1 MCRQQPLGN
10 PSPLQYIA
18 RGGIRMADTNSRQPP
33 RELPARFSLPLI
45 GDTLAF
51 VRDPAGFLQKRARE
65 LGPVF
70 RIDVFG
76 APTACFVGPEAFA
89 LVLDDKNVARA
100 GANPPHVEELFNPE
114 AVPFLDG
121 EKQRRRKRLLMR
133 AFTADALE
141 EYLPTI
147 EQVIDRYANRWAGL
161 GRFAWVPEL
170 NAMGFAIAGSLF
182 IGADPQSGDPRIE
195 AAFDRFAAG
204 LLSLPLRLPF
214 TPFTRALQ
222 ARKFLLSLIDRAID
236 EHERSPRKDVLSRL
250 LAARDGGD
258 KLTRDEVRIE
268 TFHFFGA
275 YAAVIGGLSFLA
287 QCLGRYAEIR
297 ARAREE
303 IRRQAPS
310 GALDMAAIR
319 KLDYLDR
326 VCKESR
332 RVAPVLP
339 ITFFGKVM
347 RECSFDGVRIPVG
360 HKAVGC
366 IGPTLLDGGIFPDPG
381 RFDPD
386 RWLNATHRQEK
397 AWIPH
402 GGGTH
407 AEGHRCAG
415 EALATLMLKVF
426 AVRMLRRFD
435 WSVEN
440 QDLSP
445 TKGKIFATPASGLQ
459 VGLKSL

>member
-1 MCRQQPLGN
+1 MMSGP
-10 PSPLQYIA
+10 
-18 RGGIRMADTNSRQPP
+18 GGRFFMADVDSRQPL
-33 RELPARFSLPLI
+33 RELPGKMALPLI

-51 VRDPAGFLQKRARE
+51 VRDPAGFLQERARE

-70 RIDVFG
+70 RIHVFG
-76 APTACFVGPEAFA
+76 APTVCFVGPEAFA
-89 LVLDDKNVARA
+89 LVLDDRNVTRA
-100 GANPPHVEELFNPE
+100 GANPPHVEELFDPE

-141 EYLPTI
+141 DYLPGI
-147 EQVIDRYANRWAGL
+147 EQVIDRYAQRWAGL

-170 NAMGFAIAGSLF
+170 NAMGFDIAGSLF
-182 IGADPQSGDPRIE
+182 IGADPRAGDPRIG
-195 AAFDRFAAG
+195 AAFERFAAG

-214 TPFTRALQ
+214 TPFTRALR
-222 ARKFLLSLIDRAID
+222 AREFLLGLIDRAID

-250 LAARDGGD
+250 ISARDGNDQLG
-258 KLTRDEVRIE
+258 RDEVRIE

-287 QCLGRYAEIR
+287 QCLGRSPDVR
-297 ARAREE
+297 ARARDE

-310 GALDMAAIR
+310 GPLDMAAIR
-319 KLDYLDR
+319 RLEYLDR
-326 VCKESR
+326 LCKESR

-339 ITFFGKVM
+339 ITFFGKVV
-347 RECSFDGVRIPVG
+347 RECSFDGLRIPKG
-360 HKAVGC
+360 HNAVGC
-366 IGPTLLDGGIFPDPG
+366 IGPTLLDGGIYPSPEQ
-381 RFDPD
+381 FDPD
-386 RWLNATHRQEK
+386 RWLAASERQQK

-402 GGGTH
+402 GGGIHT
-407 AEGHRCAG
+407 EGHRCAG

-435 WSVEN
+435 WSVEK

-445 TKGKIFATPASGLQ
+445 TKGKLFATPASGLQ
-459 VGLKSL
+459 VELKSAKS

>member
-1 MCRQQPLGN
+1 MPETSSGKALRDL
-10 PSPLQYIA
+10 PSRP
-18 RGGIRMADTNSRQPP
+18 
-33 RELPARFSLPLI
+33 SLPLI
-45 GDTLAF
+45 GETLAF
-51 VRDPAGFLQKRARE
+51 VRDPAGFLNKRASE

-70 RIDVFG
+70 GIHVFG

-89 LVLDDKNVARA
+89 LVLDDRNVARA
-100 GANPPHVEELFNPE
+100 GANPPHVEELFNAE

-121 EKQRRRKRLLMR
+121 GKQRRRKRLLMQ
-133 AFTADALE
+133 AFTPDALE

-147 EQVIDRYANRWAGL
+147 EQVIDRYADRWAGL

-170 NAMGFAIAGSLF
+170 NAMGFAIAASLF
-182 IGADPQSGDPRIE
+182 TGADPQAGDPRIE
-195 AAFDRFAAG
+195 IAFGRFAAG
-204 LLSLPLRLPF
+204 ILSLPLRLPF
-214 TPFTRALQ
+214 TAFTRALA
-222 ARKFLLSLIDRAID
+222 ARSFLLGLVDRAIE
-236 EHERSPRKDVLSRL
+236 EHEQRPRKDVLSRL

-258 KLTRDEVRIE
+258 RLGRDEIRIE

-287 QCLGRYAEIR
+287 LCLGRHPEAR

-303 IRRQAPS
+303 IRRQSPS
-310 GALDMAAIR
+310 GPLGTAAIR
-319 KLDYLDR
+319 KLEYLDR

-339 ITFFGKVM
+339 ITFFGKVV
-347 RECSFDGVRIPVG
+347 RDCSFEGIRIPAG

-366 IGPTLLDGGIFPDPG
+366 IGPTLLDRSIYPDPE

-386 RWLNATHRQEK
+386 RWLNASDRQQK

-402 GGGTH
+402 GGGVH
-407 AEGHRCAG
+407 SEGHRCAG

-435 WSVEN
+435 WSAEG
-440 QDLSP
+440 QDSSP
-445 TKGKIFATPASGLQ
+445 TRGKLFATPASGLP
-459 VGLKSL
+459 VELTPVKT

>member
-1 MCRQQPLGN
+1 
-10 PSPLQYIA
+10 
-18 RGGIRMADTNSRQPP
+18 MADTDSRRPL

-51 VRDPAGFLQKRARE
+51 VRDPAGFLQERARE

-89 LVLDDKNVARA
+89 VVLDDKNVARA

-121 EKQRRRKRLLMR
+121 AKQRRRKRLLMQ
-133 AFTADALE
+133 AFTTDALE

-147 EQVIDRYANRWAGL
+147 EQIIDRYASRWPGL

-170 NAMGFAIAGSLF
+170 NAMGFGIAGALF
-182 IGADPQSGDPRIE
+182 IGADAHVEDRRIE
-195 AAFDRFAAG
+195 IAFDRFAAG
-204 LLSLPLRLPF
+204 ILSVPLRLPF
-214 TPFTRALQ
+214 TPFTRALR
-222 ARKFLLSLIDRAID
+222 ARAFLLDFIDRAID
-236 EHERSPRKDVLSRL
+236 EHERSPRKNVLSRL
-250 LAARDGGD
+250 LAARDGAD
-258 KLTRDEVRIE
+258 RLSRDEVRIE

-287 QCLGRYAEIR
+287 QCLGRYPEVR

-303 IRRQAPS
+303 ILLQVPS
-310 GALDMAAIR
+310 GPLDMAAIR
-319 KLDYLDR
+319 KLEYLDR

-347 RECSFDGVRIPVG
+347 RECSFEGVRIPEG

-366 IGPTLLDGGIFPDPG
+366 IGPTLLDGGIYPAPE

-386 RWLNATHRQEK
+386 RWLHATDRQQK

-402 GGGTH
+402 GGGIHT
-407 AEGHRCAG
+407 EGHRCAG
-415 EALATLMLKVF
+415 EALATLMLEVF

-435 WSVEN
+435 WSIEN

-445 TKGKIFATPASGLQ
+445 TKGKLFATPASGLQ
-459 VGLKSL
+459 VDLTPARQAAT

>member
-1 MCRQQPLGN
+1 MTETKSGRA
-10 PSPLQYIA
+10 S
-18 RGGIRMADTNSRQPP
+18 
-33 RELPARFSLPLI
+33 RELPSRFSLPLL

-51 VRDPAGFLQKRARE
+51 VRDPAGFLQRRASE

-121 EKQRRRKRLLMR
+121 EKQRRRKRLLMQ
-133 AFTADALE
+133 AFTPDALE

-147 EQVIDRYANRWAGL
+147 EQVIDRYANRWAAL

-170 NAMGFAIAGSLF
+170 NAMGFAIAASLF
-182 IGADPQSGDPRIE
+182 TGADPQAGDPRIE
-195 AAFDRFAAG
+195 VAFGRFAG
-204 LLSLPLRLPF
+204 GILSLPLRLPF
-214 TPFTRALQ
+214 TAFTRALQ
-222 ARKFLLSLIDRAID
+222 ARTFLLGLVDRAID
-236 EHERSPRKDVLSRL
+236 DHERRPRKDVLSHL

-258 KLTRDEVRIE
+258 RLGRDEVRIE

-287 QCLGRYAEIR
+287 QCLGRNQGVR
-297 ARAREE
+297 AHAREE
-303 IRRQAPS
+303 IRREASSSPL
-310 GALDMAAIR
+310 GMAAIR
-319 KLDYLDR
+319 KLEYVDR

-339 ITFFGKVM
+339 LTFFGKVE
-347 RECSFDGVRIPVG
+347 RELSFDGMRIPKG

-366 IGPTLLDGGIFPDPG
+366 IGPTLLDAGIYPDPG

-386 RWLNATHRQEK
+386 RWLNASDRQEK

-402 GGGTH
+402 GGGIHT
-407 AEGHRCAG
+407 EGHRCAG

-440 QDLSP
+440 QDPSP
-445 TKGKIFATPASGLQ
+445 TRGKLFATPVSGL
-459 VGLKSL
+459 VVELRAP

>member
-1 MCRQQPLGN
+1 
-10 PSPLQYIA
+10 
-18 RGGIRMADTNSRQPP
+18 MADVDSRQPL
-33 RELPARFSLPLI
+33 RELPGKMALPLI

-51 VRDPAGFLQKRARE
+51 VRDPAGFLQERARE

-70 RIDVFG
+70 RIHVFG

-89 LVLDDKNVARA
+89 LVLDDRNVTRA
-100 GANPPHVEELFNPE
+100 GANPPHVEELFDPE

-141 EYLPTI
+141 EYLPGI
-147 EQVIDRYANRWAGL
+147 EQVIDRYAQRWAGL

-170 NAMGFAIAGSLF
+170 NAMGFDIAGSLF
-182 IGADPQSGDPRIE
+182 IGADPQAGDPRIG
-195 AAFDRFAAG
+195 AAFERFAAG

-214 TPFTRALQ
+214 TPFTRALR
-222 ARKFLLSLIDRAID
+222 AREFLLGLIDRAID
-236 EHERSPRKDVLSRL
+236 EHQRSPRKDLLSRL
-250 LAARDGGD
+250 ISARDGNDQLG
-258 KLTRDEVRIE
+258 RDEVRIE

-287 QCLGRYAEIR
+287 QCLGRTPEVR
-297 ARAREE
+297 ARARDE

-310 GALDMAAIR
+310 GPLDMAAIR
-319 KLDYLDR
+319 KLEYLDR
-326 VCKESR
+326 LCKESR

-339 ITFFGKVM
+339 ITFFGKVV
-347 RECSFDGVRIPVG
+347 RECSFDGVRIPKG

-366 IGPTLLDGGIFPDPG
+366 IGPTLLDGGIYPSPEQ
-381 RFDPD
+381 FDPD
-386 RWLNATHRQEK
+386 RWLAASERQQK

-402 GGGTH
+402 GGGIHT
-407 AEGHRCAG
+407 EGHRCAG
-415 EALATLMLKVF
+415 EALATLMLKAF

-435 WSVEN
+435 WSVGN

-445 TKGKIFATPASGLQ
+445 TKGKLFATPASGLQ
-459 VGLKSL
+459 VELTSA